1 MNILLAADESAGLQ
15 AFHLLQKSSH
25 SISGVITLASHHA
38 LRKSAA
44 QMNISVLEP
53 PNLTDPKFA
62 SWIRKNK
69 VDVLLNVHLLY
80 IIHPEILNALAFEA
94 FNLHLGSLPEYAGL
108 NSPSWAIYNR
118 EKEHGVS
125 LHRIEEGIDTGSI
138 AYSSTFP
145 IHSDDTGLTLSM
157 RSVSEGLLLISNL
170 LETLEKD
177 PYSIPVVE
185 QDFENRHYYGKNNI
199 PQNGY
204 LDWSLSSAKI
214 DAFIRACNYQPFKS
228 PWGFPLTRYEKSEIG
243 IISSVLTENS
253 CQNVTPGTV
262 GHPTD
267 DKLPVATSDNWL
279 LIKKCYL
286 HDKAIS
292 ADKLLQPGKILK

>member
-1 MNILLAADESAGLQ
+1 MNILLAIDESAGVQ
-15 AFHLLQKSSH
+15 AFHLLQKSPQN
-25 SISGVITLASHHA
+25 ISGVATPASHPT
-38 LRKSAA
+38 LRKNAT
-44 QMNISVLEP
+44 QMDIPVLEP
-53 PNLTDPKFA
+53 TNLTDPKFA

-80 IIHPEILNALAFEA
+80 IIHPEILQALAFDA
-94 FNLHLGSLPEYAGL
+94 YNLHLGSLPEYAGL

-118 EKEHGVS
+118 EKEHSVS

-185 QDFENRHYYGKNNI
+185 QDFKNRHYYKKKKI

-204 LDWSLSSAKI
+204 LNWSLPSADI

-228 PWGFPLTRYEKSEIG
+228 PWGFPLTIYENSEIG
-243 IISSVLTENS
+243 IISSVLTGDSCENLA
-253 CQNVTPGTV
+253 PGTV
-262 GHPTD
+262 GPSANGMAS
-267 DKLPVATSDNWL
+267 VATSDYWL

-286 HDKAIS
+286 NDKIIHAEE
-292 ADKLLQPGKILK
+292 LLQPGKILK